1 MGEDLYSLLLY
12 DRTPMEYIKNHG
24 KGGIFTGRLKAGAR
38 AQSDRTTNSTQLG
51 FQQMHTNAQKARFT
65 TGASAGD
72 NRLPQDMPFTRYL
85 HSEKESDRGLV
96 LYARAV
102 DLGCPL
108 GRPLHAD
115 VCMSWLLWVD
125 VGTTSQQVHQKS

>member
-1 MGEDLYSLLLY
+1 MGEDLYALLLY
-12 DRTPMEYIKNHG
+12 DRTPIDNIKNHG
-24 KGGIFTGRLKAGAR
+24 KGGIFTGRLKAGVR

-51 FQQMHTNAQKARFT
+51 LHQMHTNSQKARFT

-72 NRLPQDMPFTRYL
+72 NRLPQDMPFARYL
-85 HSEKESDRGLV
+85 QVEKDSDRPMV

-102 DLGCPL
+102 DLGCPV

-115 VCMSWLLWVD
+115 VCMSGLLWVD
-125 VGTTSQQVHQKS
+125 VWTTSQQVHQKS